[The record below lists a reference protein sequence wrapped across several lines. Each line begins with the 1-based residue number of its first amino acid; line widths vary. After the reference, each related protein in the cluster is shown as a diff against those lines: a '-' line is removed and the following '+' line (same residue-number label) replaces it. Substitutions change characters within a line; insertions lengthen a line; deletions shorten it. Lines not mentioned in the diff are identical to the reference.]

1 MKLVKLS
8 KLIDYKA
15 GKNGSR
21 TALLYRDYSM
31 GKWIDVSWNDLKHS
45 VDCAA
50 RALVSLGV
58 KEQQPVGICS
68 QNMPQAIVVDFANFA
83 NRAISVPMYATL
95 SPEQMEYIINDAHIE
110 VICIGEQLQY
120 DNVYQV
126 LQKKN
131 TPLKH
136 VIVFDHSVNLKNE
149 PKAIYFNDFIKL
161 GESDEHAKTVA
172 DRTSAATDDDLAIIM
187 YTSGTTGE
195 SKGVMLKHSSI
206 LEAMRIHDERL
217 TMLNKHDVSL
227 SFLPMSHIFERA
239 WVYLMLYENIKI
251 YLNLRPSEIQSTIKE
266 VRPTLLCSV
275 PRFWEKIAAGVQE
288 KIDTFTPFKKA
299 MVTWALAI
307 GRDFNINYRRIGK
320 RAPLSLYLRYKFADR
335 FIFSILKKIVG
346 INRGR
351 LFPVSGAALDSK
363 LADFF
368 LSMGLPIC
376 YGYGLTETTATV
388 CCYPTKN
395 YTIGSIGTVMPGVQ
409 VALGDD
415 NEILVKGKTV
425 CAGYYNRPEATA
437 DAFVDGWFRTGDAG
451 HIDGDTVY
459 MVERIKDLFKTSNGK
474 YIAPQQIETILGADR
489 YIEQIAVIGN
499 NRNYVTAII
508 APNIPAVK
516 DLAESMNI
524 KYERVEELLHHPD
537 IISFFEKR
545 IAEGQKEMA
554 PYEKIKK
561 FRLIKRAFSIESG
574 ELTSTLKLRRAVIQ
588 QNYAVLINDMYDTVD
603 GPAGTVIK

>member
-8 KLIDYKA
+8 KLIDFKA
-15 GKNGSR
+15 DKNGSR
-21 TALLYRDYSM
+21 TAFLYRDYSM
-31 GKWIDVSWNDLKHS
+31 GKWIDVTWSDFKKS

-50 RALVSLGV
+50 RALAALGV

-68 QNMPQAIVVDFANFA
+68 QNMPQAIVLDFANFA
-83 NRAISVPMYATL
+83 NRAVSVPMYATL
-95 SPEQMEYIINDAHIE
+95 SPEQMEYIVNDAKIE
-110 VICIGEQLQY
+110 VLCVGEQTQY
-120 DNVYQV
+120 DNALEV
-126 LQKKN
+126 LKKN
-131 TPLKH
+131 TSLKH
-136 VIVFDHSVNLKNE
+136 IVVFDYAVDLKGE
-149 PKAIYFNDFIKL
+149 SKAIYFNDLIKM
-161 GESDEHAKTVA
+161 GESDEYARTVA
-172 DRTSAATDDDLAIIM
+172 SRTADAAEDDLAIIM

-206 LEAMRIHDERL
+206 LEAVRIHDERL
-217 TMLNKHDVSL
+217 SMVNKHDISL
-227 SFLPMSHIFERA
+227 SFLPITHIFERA
-239 WVYLMLYENIKI
+239 WVYFLFYENVKV
-251 YLNLRPSEIQSTIKE
+251 YLNLRPSEIQSVIKE

-288 KIDTFTPFKKA
+288 KIDTFSPFKKA

-307 GRDFNINYRRIGK
+307 GRDFNINYRRVGK
-320 RAPLSLYLRYKFADR
+320 RAPISLYLRYKFADR
-335 FIFSILKKIVG
+335 FIFSVLKKIVG
-346 INRGR
+346 IDRGR

-388 CCYPTKN
+388 CCYPTKS
-395 YTIGSIGTVMPGVQ
+395 YTIGSIGTLMPGVQ
-409 VALGDD
+409 VRIGDD
-415 NEILVKGKTV
+415 NEIQVKGKTV
-425 CAGYYNRPEATA
+425 CAGYYNKPEATA
-437 DAFVDGWFRTGDAG
+437 EAFVDGWFRTGDAG
-451 HIDGDTVY
+451 RIDGDTVY

-516 DLAESMNI
+516 ELAETKKI
-524 KYERVEELLHHPD
+524 RYDRIEDLLVHPD

-561 FRLIKRAFSIESG
+561 FRLIRRAFSIESG

-588 QNYAVLINDMYDTVD
+588 QNYAVLINEMYDTVD